1 MKQDRQTKHHAKK
14 SGNGA
19 DGHGRSSSGSRGRAA
34 ELDSGWL
41 MEFLSEMLTVERGGV
56 MLYEKALRELEH
68 EELGEQLEEFLEE
81 TRRHVELCEEMVKA
95 AGGDPEEMSPGAEA
109 AQSKAEGLLAV
120 EVPAHMAD
128 MNNIENLV
136 LAETKD
142 HWNCDLLAKK
152 MKLIKDKELKSVI
165 SDAVREAGK
174 QERDHVNWNTETLTE
189 LADEMSQQGA
199 GEEMEEDE
207 GEEREEEE
215 RY

>member
-1 MKQDRQTKHHAKK
+1 MKNDRQSKQHSSSKK

-19 DGHGRSSSGSRGRAA
+19 KMEGRARSMDREHSA

-68 EELGEQLEEFLEE
+68 DDLSEQLEEFLDQ
-81 TRRHVELCEEMVKA
+81 TKHHVELCEEMLKA

-120 EVPAHMAD
+120 KVPEHMAD
-128 MNNIENLV
+128 LNNIENLV

-142 HWNCDLLAKK
+142 HWNWEMLTKK
-152 MKLIKDKELKSVI
+152 VKLVKDKQLKALI
-165 SDAVREAGK
+165 TDAVREVGK
-174 QERDHVNWNTETLTE
+174 QERDHLDWNTETLTE
-189 LADEMSQQGA
+189 LADEMSRHPA
-199 GEEMEEDE
+199 DDAMAEDE
-207 GEEREEEE
+207 DREEE